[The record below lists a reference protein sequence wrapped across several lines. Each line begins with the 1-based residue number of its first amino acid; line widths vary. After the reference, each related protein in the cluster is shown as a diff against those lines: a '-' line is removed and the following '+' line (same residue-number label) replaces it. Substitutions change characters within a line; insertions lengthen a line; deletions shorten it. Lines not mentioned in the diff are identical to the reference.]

1 MSDPLESKT
10 TAEEISAYAEQIV
23 QEVAAERAGD
33 KSDAT
38 IVAEQSSTKPPAV
51 TQSGKPSAEVPGD
64 DSDDSTTDNGED
76 SEEADSGPEWLTDD
90 VKAEAAAYGIDESEI
105 ADFSSREELDRAL
118 RLFDKSALEAGRKA
132 LADGDGKT
140 RNEKGQFEKKEPKT
154 DDQPRAGSSYEVSLD
169 KDLYD
174 EAVINEFTKIHD
186 HLRDQYEARFEALES
201 RFQDVSAKS
210 EEQRFDNLVD
220 SLDLP
225 DLFGKTGHE
234 SDKELERRKD
244 LLVALKAQMI
254 GLQQLNRPADMSQ
267 SLISRV
273 ARMVYADEL
282 AKKDLKQRTRKLSK
296 QSSLRQGGS
305 ATRPQDPRENPR
317 DEADRLYRE
326 LAGQQ

>member
-10 TAEEISAYAEQIV
+10 TTEEIAAYAEQIV

-33 KSDAT
+33 KSDAS

-64 DSDDSTTDNGED
+64 DSDDSTTDSGED

-118 RLFDKSALEAGRKA
+118 RIFDKKALEAGRKE
-132 LADGDGKT
+132 LAQSAEKT
-140 RNEKGQFEKKEPKT
+140 RNEKGQFEKKPKA
-154 DDQPRAGSSYEVSLD
+154 DEQDSKPSSPYEVALD

-174 EAVINEFTKIHD
+174 EAVINEFTR
-186 HLRDQYEARFEALES
+186 LRDHYESRFEALES
-201 RFQDVSAKS
+201 HFNEVRVY
-210 EEQRFDNLVD
+210 EQERQFDSLVD
-220 SLDLP
+220 SLDMP

-234 SDKELERRKD
+234 TKEELERRQD
-244 LLVALKAQMI
+244 LNVAVQAQII
-254 GLQQLNRPADMSQ
+254 GLKNFNRFVEMDKNLM
-267 SLISRV
+267 SRV
-273 ARMVYADEL
+273 ARVVYADEF